1 MFDVDRQVNQS
12 KDRTFSATYSNYWTC
27 FKTFDISKIESCFR
41 IEIENCPKLLTVA
54 LSVIKVDL
62 THGIPMK
69 DAKFH
74 KQSNFPR
81 SSILYN
87 RLHLFKII
95 GKYVLFV
102 KYAHLYINEV
112 NIFR

>member
-1 MFDVDRQVNQS
+1 MLIVKSINQRIELFQQPIPNTGLVS
-12 KDRTFSATYSNYWTC
+12 KLLTFPKLRVA
-27 FKTFDISKIESCFR
+27 FE

-87 RLHLFKII
+87 RLHLFQIV
-95 GKYVLFV
+95 GK
-102 KYAHLYINEV
+102 
-112 NIFR
+112 